1 MGIFASRADMKTSQ
15 GGRTGIFASR
25 ANKRDIVIVARIE
38 KRPHSTLFDKQPQ
51 ARWLEC
57 IYRVHHSPMGRRFL
71 EENRGNAVVAINYLP
86 THRKTLYGYG
96 ILLPYPLTT
105 RFYGDEFIDARLCA
119 LKKDYARNSEKKA
132 GFLITLL
139 NKNGRVAEGV
149 AQQLLKGIV
158 ELASSNSA
166 VRELYGVLPPAL
178 VPVAEGLGMIIKQLE
193 NQAAQDRKSVV

>member
-1 MGIFASRADMKTSQ
+1 
-15 GGRTGIFASR
+15 
-25 ANKRDIVIVARIE
+25 
-38 KRPHSTLFDKQPQ
+38 
-51 ARWLEC
+51 
-57 IYRVHHSPMGRRFL
+57 MGRRFL

-119 LKKDYARNSEKKA
+119 LKKDYARNSEKQA

-193 NQAAQDRKSVV
+193 NQAAHATLKFEGSGPSFTTARTVHYETNGKFYSIDMMPEYTETGTPNHWGF